1 MTFRKIFFCFVI
13 IVAFIVD
20 AKSITVSPD
29 LKKDLACGSSLYP
42 QVWCPGGIRL
52 GLWIGHANQFDHRY
66 RTLLRFDIRPFLV
79 AGNVKKAILKFSL
92 RGIYG
97 KQSVRKFKLQYFT
110 NEKMLLGFNDLADVR
125 IKNLKSF
132 TLRRKMKYPRT
143 LTFDIT
149 SELNLALYKGFGSC
163 SFRILD
169 EWAEKHGNP
178 ENIGAGT
185 VIIPNSV
192 KLNITET
199 GEACL

>member
-1 MTFRKIFFCFVI
+1 MIFRKLIFCFAITFAFAAYSKSI
-13 IVAFIVD
+13 IVQ
-20 AKSITVSPD
+20 PD
-29 LKKDLACGSSLYP
+29 LKKDLACGSSLHP
-42 QVWCPGGIRL
+42 QIWCPGGIRP

-110 NEKMLLGFNDLADVR
+110 NEKMLLGFNDLADVQ

-132 TLRRKMKYPRT
+132 TLSRKMKYPRT

-169 EWAEKHGNP
+169 EWAEQHGNP
-178 ENIGAGT
+178 EHTGAGT
-185 VIIPNSV
+185 AIIPNSV
-192 KLNITET
+192 KLNITE
-199 GEACL
+199 